1 MKRKFYAIWTLL
13 LAFVAVQANA
23 QVTDGLYRALTDA
36 NSARVVA
43 LGGVPL
49 PVHDGDLQT
58 AVFNP
63 SAISPEMNNQMT
75 LSYVGDFKMGTNFAT
90 AQYSHTF
97 ENLGSFAASVQYY
110 NYGKMQYASES
121 GSTDGNTFNV
131 SDYAVTLGWGRE
143 LTDKWSIGANLKYA
157 GVQYEAGRAGA
168 LGVDVA
174 ATYWSYSNWAFTLAA
189 RNIGRQIYCQELN
202 VENKWLPFSMDFMAS
217 KKLDHLPLTIVFGYK
232 DIQRW
237 NKLYADPL
245 DLEGY
250 YDPITGQYNEPSKA
264 AKFFTNLGCH
274 LLVGGELAIG
284 KNLVDLK
291 AKLGDKLAKYEGK
304 EIVFGFRPE
313 SIKLGE
319 HKEAYVLPANVE
331 LTEMLGDNTNVYITM
346 GEVHSILK
354 VDPHDTPEVDSDI
367 TFSVPYENVYLFDGE
382 TEMVIM
388 TK

>member
-217 KKLDHLPLTIVFGYK
+217 KKLDHLPLTIILGYK
-232 DIQRW
+232 DIQHW
-237 NKLYADPL
+237 NKLYDDPL
-245 DLEGY
+245 HLYDT
-250 YDPITGQYNEPSKA
+250 YDPITGEYVTPSKA
-264 AKFFTNLGCH
+264 SRFFTNLGCH
-274 LLVGGELAIG
+274 LVIGGEMAIG
-284 KNLVDLK
+284 KNLFLRASYNYETHRELGVSEARSLVGFSAGFGVKIKAFQIDYALSRNNIVGSPHFLTLRVDLS
-291 AKLGDKLAKYEGK
+291 KL
-304 EIVFGFRPE
+304 
-313 SIKLGE
+313 
-319 HKEAYVLPANVE
+319 
-331 LTEMLGDNTNVYITM
+331 
-346 GEVHSILK
+346 
-354 VDPHDTPEVDSDI
+354 
-367 TFSVPYENVYLFDGE
+367 
-382 TEMVIM
+382 
-388 TK
+388 